1 VSFGYKHGIPL
12 DVDLLFDC
20 RFLPNPHWVDAL
32 RPLSGTDE
40 PVRDFVLGQP
50 EATAFLD
57 ELERL
62 FRLLLPAFVREG
74 KAYLSIGVGCT
85 GGRHRSVV
93 IASELATRLEP
104 LGFSSRVHHR
114 DVDRG

>member
-1 VSFGYKHGIPL
+1 MSIVSFGYKHGIPL

-50 EATAFLD
+50 EADGVPRRA
-57 ELERL
+57 RA
-62 FRLLLPAFVREG
+62 PVR
-74 KAYLSIGVGCT
+74 A
-85 GGRHRSVV
+85 
-93 IASELATRLEP
+93 AAA
-104 LGFSSRVHHR
+104 GFSCAKARRTCRSASGAPAAVTAAS
-114 DVDRG
+114 